1 MNQKNLTYEEIVSLI
16 HNFETSSEFNR
27 LHLKYFDLELE
38 FEKKGANPWG
48 NNSGSGGR
56 SGNPSVG
63 DLQDGKSDHELSPQ
77 TSINTP
83 VTAPF
88 KGQHSTNDTSQHKG
102 LLKIKSSMVGTFYS
116 SPEPGADPFVR
127 VGQHVSESTQV
138 CIIEVMKLMSSIEA
152 GVNGTIVEILV
163 KNNDPVE
170 FGQVLFWVKPD

>member
-1 MNQKNLTYEEIVSLI
+1 MNQTNLTYEEIVSLI

-38 FEKKGANPWG
+38 LEKKGANPRVS
-48 NNSGSGGR
+48 NLVSGGG
-56 SGNPSVG
+56 SGNPLREG
-63 DLQDGKSDHELSPQ
+63 LQSTKPDDELSPQ
-77 TSINTP
+77 TSANAL

-88 KGQHSTNDTSQHKG
+88 TAQHSTIDSSQQVG
-102 LLKIKSSMVGTFYS
+102 LLSIKSSMVGTFYS
-116 SPEPGADPFVR
+116 SPEPGAEPFVR

-170 FGQVLFWVKPD
+170 FGQVLFRVKPD

>member
-38 FEKKGANPWG
+38 LEKKGANPRA
-48 NNSGSGGR
+48 SDLGSGGR
-56 SGNPSVG
+56 SGNPLVG
-63 DLQDGKSDHELSPQ
+63 DLQGAKSDLELSAQ
-77 TSINTP
+77 TSLTTP
-83 VTAPF
+83 VTAQF
-88 KGQHSTNDTSQHKG
+88 TGQHSTKDSSQREG

-116 SPEPGADPFVR
+116 STEPGAEPFVR
-127 VGQHVSESTQV
+127 VGQHVSQSTQV

>member
-1 MNQKNLTYEEIVSLI
+1 MNQTNLTYEEIVSLI
-16 HNFETSSEFNR
+16 HNFERSSEFNR

-38 FEKKGANPWG
+38 LEKKGANPRVS
-48 NNSGSGGR
+48 NLVSGGG
-56 SGNPSVG
+56 SGNPLREG
-63 DLQDGKSDHELSPQ
+63 LQSTKPDDELSPQ
-77 TSINTP
+77 TSANAL

-88 KGQHSTNDTSQHKG
+88 TAQHSTIDSSQQVG
-102 LLKIKSSMVGTFYS
+102 LLSIKSSMVGTFYS
-116 SPEPGADPFVR
+116 SPEPGAEPFVR

-170 FGQVLFWVKPD
+170 FGQVLFRVKPD

>member
-1 MNQKNLTYEEIVSLI
+1 MNQTNLTYEEIVSLI
-16 HNFETSSEFNR
+16 HNFERSSEFNR

-38 FEKKGANPWG
+38 LEKKGANPRLS
-48 NNSGSGGR
+48 NLVSGGG
-56 SGNPSVG
+56 SGNPLREG
-63 DLQDGKSDHELSPQ
+63 LQSTKPDDELSPQ
-77 TSINTP
+77 TSANAL

-88 KGQHSTNDTSQHKG
+88 TAQHSTIDSSQQVG
-102 LLKIKSSMVGTFYS
+102 LLSIKSSMVGTFYS
-116 SPEPGADPFVR
+116 SPEPGAEPFVR

-170 FGQVLFWVKPD
+170 FGQVLFRVKPD

>member
-1 MNQKNLTYEEIVSLI
+1 MNQTNLTYEEIVSLI
-16 HNFETSSEFNR
+16 HNFERSSEFNR

-38 FEKKGANPWG
+38 LEKKGANPRVS
-48 NNSGSGGR
+48 NLVSGGG
-56 SGNPSVG
+56 SGNPLREG
-63 DLQDGKSDHELSPQ
+63 LQSTKPDDELSPQ
-77 TSINTP
+77 TSANAL

-88 KGQHSTNDTSQHKG
+88 IAQHSTIDSSQQVG
-102 LLKIKSSMVGTFYS
+102 LLSIQSSMVGTFYS
-116 SPEPGADPFVR
+116 SPEPGAEPFVR

-170 FGQVLFWVKPD
+170 FGQVLFRVKPD